1 MINPLNDKEFIKK
14 LDKNHQRELYAKIIS
29 LTTDELPVEE
39 ISGQVSQGTI
49 SIDGTSAVRR
59 TCSLTIVADRVNI
72 NEYYWSFT
80 TKFKLL
86 IGLKVP
92 DDLKLEEKQRLGYT
106 IDNETGKPV
115 LNGAVEYKYQEYP
128 DIVWFPQGI
137 FVITDFKY
145 INNTNGT
152 DNIYISGKDKMAL
165 LNGDIGGHLPHAT
178 DFGIEEIYTYDEVTG
193 RQIDKTETDLT
204 IKQIIREMI
213 HKYGN
218 EPFHNIV
225 INDLDDNG
233 LQLLDYKGKEDIYLF
248 KNVNSGLYEQI
259 SFDGDI
265 TRYDYK
271 NQPVILSE
279 MDETVD
285 LDTLSSTFI
294 KKSAKKVKATDSL
307 ADKVFYTI
315 VKCGYGSVLGYRTTD
330 FTYPGDFIMKP
341 GDTITQALDKIVKT
355 FGDEYEYF
363 YNLDGQF
370 VFQKKMTYVNTS
382 WNSLTDT
389 WESNENNELIKSV
402 YAESAK
408 LVSQVEYSFIGGE
421 MTTTF
426 NNTPNI
432 SNIRND
438 YAIWGKKKSN
448 SEGKDNAIHM
458 RVAIDEKPENY
469 KAFDGTMYTSDKW
482 DWRELIYQMA
492 KDFYKHNHD
501 DDFDVV
507 LHQNNPGY
515 KFGKTGYEQY
525 YTDLLG
531 FWRLLYNPQ
540 PPDENTYDTDLYSS
554 YEEAMKVYQD
564 TYIVTKDKSQT
575 DAEFNQMK
583 YWNRLVFSDPAS
595 LLFWFDF
602 LDANVGNLNKYSVKA
617 IGDRTKVIN
626 DDDIKAIYYGEVP
639 NLIYITT
646 EKYEELKSVNMLND
660 GYTYILLPE
669 VMEEYFDVSFKNKSC
684 QDELDNLIYQYAYCN
699 ESIQINSIPVFHL
712 EPNMKISV
720 FDEKTKINGE
730 YIVNKIVIPLGHNG
744 QMQIMATRAP
754 IRLF

>member
-14 LDKNHQRELYAKIIS
+14 LDQNHQREIYARIVS
-29 LTTDELPVEE
+29 LTMDELPVEE
-39 ISGQVSQGTI
+39 ISGKVSQGTI

-59 TCSLTIVADRVNI
+59 TCSLTLIADRLNI

-80 TKFKLL
+80 TKFKLY

-92 DDLKLEEKQRLGYT
+92 QDLKREYENHQTYT
-106 IDNETGKPV
+106 LDAMSGRPI
-115 LNGAVEYKYQEYP
+115 LNGEVTLKYEEYP
-128 DIVWFPQGI
+128 DIVWFPQGLYL
-137 FVITDFKY
+137 ITDFKY

-178 DFGIEEIYTYDEVTG
+178 DFGIEEIYTYDQATG
-193 RQIDKTETDLT
+193 KQIDKQEVELT
-204 IKQIIREMI
+204 IKQIVREMI

-225 INDLDDNG
+225 VNDLDDNG

-248 KNVNSGLYEQI
+248 KNVNSGLYEQVV
-259 SFDGDI
+259 FDGDVI
-265 TRYDYK
+265 RYD
-271 NQPVILSE
+271 NRNTPITLSE
-279 MDETVD
+279 MSSDE
-285 LDTLSSTFI
+285 LDSLSSSFV
-294 KKSAKKVKATDSL
+294 KKIAKKVKATDSL
-307 ADKVFYTI
+307 ADRVFYTV
-315 VKCGYGSVLGYRTTD
+315 VKCGYGAVLGYRTTD
-330 FTYPGDFIMKP
+330 YTYPGDFIMNP
-341 GDTITQALDKIVKT
+341 GDTITAALDKIVKT

-370 VFQKKMTYVNTS
+370 VFQKKLTYVNTS

-389 WESNENNELIKSV
+389 WESNEKDELIKSV

-408 LVSQVEYSFIGGE
+408 LVSQVQYSFIGGE

-438 YAIWGKKKSN
+438 YAIWGKKKKN
-448 SEGKDNAIHM
+448 SDGKDNAIHM
-458 RVAIDEKPENY
+458 RVAIDTKPTEY
-469 KAFDGTMYTSDKW
+469 KAFDGTVYSIEQW

-492 KDFYKHNHD
+492 LDFYNHNHD

-507 LHQNNPGY
+507 LHNNNPSY

-525 YTDLLG
+525 YTDMIG
-531 FWRLLYNPQ
+531 FWRLLYNPSEDADKEIYWTEKTENQ
-540 PPDENTYDTDLYSS
+540 SDE
-554 YEEAMKVYQD
+554 
-564 TYIVTKDKSQT
+564 
-575 DAEFNQMK
+575 EFKEVQ
-583 YWNRLVFSDPAS
+583 YWNKLVFSDPSS

-602 LDANVGNLNKYSVKA
+602 LNAETGDLNKYSVQA
-617 IGDRTKVIN
+617 IGDRTKVVN
-626 DDDIKAIYYGEVP
+626 DDDIKAIYYGEIP

-646 EKYEELKSVNMLND
+646 DKYQELKSVNMLND
-660 GYTYILLPE
+660 GYTYILLPDE
-669 VMEEYFDVSFKNKSC
+669 MEEYFDVSFKNKSC

-699 ESIQINSIPVFHL
+699 ESIQINSIPIFHL
-712 EPNMKISV
+712 EPNMRISV
-720 FDEKTKINGE
+720 FDNKTKINGE
-730 YIVNKIVIPLGHNG
+730 YIVNKITIPLGYNG
-744 QMQIMATRAP
+744 QMQIMATKAP

>member
-14 LDKNHQRELYAKIIS
+14 LDQNHQREIYARIVS
-29 LTTDELPVEE
+29 LTMDELPVEE
-39 ISGQVSQGTI
+39 ISGKVSQGTI

-59 TCSLTIVADRVNI
+59 TCSLTLIADRLNI

-80 TKFKLL
+80 TKFKLY

-92 DDLKLEEKQRLGYT
+92 QDLKREYENHQTYT
-106 IDNETGKPV
+106 LDAMSGRPI
-115 LNGAVEYKYQEYP
+115 LNGEVTLKYEEYP
-128 DIVWFPQGI
+128 DIVWFPQGLYL
-137 FVITDFKY
+137 ITDFKY

-178 DFGIEEIYTYDEVTG
+178 DFGIEEIYTYDQATGKQVDKQEV
-193 RQIDKTETDLT
+193 ELT
-204 IKQIIREMI
+204 IKQIVREMI

-225 INDLDDNG
+225 VNDLDDNG

-248 KNVNSGLYEQI
+248 KNVNSGLYEQVV
-259 SFDGDI
+259 FDGDVI
-265 TRYDYK
+265 RYD
-271 NQPVILSE
+271 NRNTPITLSE
-279 MDETVD
+279 MSSDE
-285 LDTLSSTFI
+285 LDSLSSSFV
-294 KKSAKKVKATDSL
+294 KKIAKKVKATDSL
-307 ADKVFYTI
+307 ADRVFYTV
-315 VKCGYGSVLGYRTTD
+315 VKCGYGAVLGYRTTD
-330 FTYPGDFIMKP
+330 YTYPGDFIMNP
-341 GDTITQALDKIVKT
+341 GDTITAALDKIVKT

-370 VFQKKMTYVNTS
+370 VFQKKLTYVNTS
-382 WNSLTDT
+382 WNSLTNT
-389 WESNENNELIKSV
+389 WESNEKDELIKSV

-408 LVSQVEYSFIGGE
+408 LVSQVQYSFIGGE

-438 YAIWGKKKSN
+438 YAIWGKKKKN
-448 SEGKDNAIHM
+448 SDGKDNAIHM
-458 RVAIDEKPENY
+458 RVAIDTKPTEY
-469 KAFDGTMYTSDKW
+469 KAFDGTVYSIEQW

-492 KDFYKHNHD
+492 LDFYNHNHD
-501 DDFDVV
+501 DDFDVI
-507 LHQNNPGY
+507 LHNNNPSY

-525 YTDLLG
+525 YTDMIG
-531 FWRLLYNPQ
+531 FWRLLYNPSKDADKEIYWIEKTENQ
-540 PPDENTYDTDLYSS
+540 SDE
-554 YEEAMKVYQD
+554 
-564 TYIVTKDKSQT
+564 
-575 DAEFNQMK
+575 EFKEVQ
-583 YWNRLVFSDPAS
+583 YWNKLVFSDPSS

-602 LDANVGNLNKYSVKA
+602 LNAETGDLNKYSVQA
-617 IGDRTKVIN
+617 IGDRTKVVN
-626 DDDIKAIYYGEVP
+626 DDDIKAIYYGEIP

-646 EKYEELKSVNMLND
+646 DKYQELKSVNMLND
-660 GYTYILLPE
+660 GYTYILLPDE
-669 VMEEYFDVSFKNKSC
+669 MEEYFDVSFKNKSC

-699 ESIQINSIPVFHL
+699 ESIQINSIPIFHL

-720 FDEKTKINGE
+720 FDSKTKINGE
-730 YIVNKIVIPLGHNG
+730 YIVNKIVIPLGYNG
-744 QMQIMATRAP
+744 QMQIMATKAP

>member
-14 LDKNHQRELYAKIIS
+14 LDQNHQREIYARIVS
-29 LTTDELPVEE
+29 LTMDELPVEE
-39 ISGQVSQGTI
+39 ISGKVSQGTI

-59 TCSLTIVADRVNI
+59 TCSLTLIADRLNI

-80 TKFKLL
+80 TKFKLY

-92 DDLKLEEKQRLGYT
+92 QDLKREYENHQTYT
-106 IDNETGKPV
+106 LDAMSGRPI
-115 LNGAVEYKYQEYP
+115 LNGEVTLKYEEYP
-128 DIVWFPQGI
+128 DIIWFPQGLYL
-137 FVITDFKY
+137 ITDFKY

-178 DFGIEEIYTYDEVTG
+178 DFGIEKIYTYDEATG
-193 RQIDKTETDLT
+193 KQIDEQKIELT

-213 HKYGN
+213 HKFGN
-218 EPFHNIV
+218 EPFHNII
-225 INDLDDNG
+225 INDLDDNR
-233 LQLLDYKGKEDIYLF
+233 LQVLDYKGKEDIYLF
-248 KNVNSGLYEQI
+248 KNVNSGLYEQVV
-259 SFDGDI
+259 FDGDVI
-265 TRYDYK
+265 RYD
-271 NQPVILSE
+271 NRNTPITLSE
-279 MDETVD
+279 MSSDE
-285 LDTLSSTFI
+285 LDSLSSSFI
-294 KKSAKKVKATDSL
+294 KKIAKKVKATDSL
-307 ADKVFYTI
+307 TDRVFYTV
-315 VKCGYGSVLGYRTTD
+315 VKCGYGAVLGYRTTD
-330 FTYPGDFIMKP
+330 YTYPGDFIMNP
-341 GDTITQALDKIVKT
+341 GDTITAALDKIVKI

-370 VFQKKMTYVNTS
+370 VFQKKLTYVNTS

-389 WESNENNELIKSV
+389 WESNEKDELIKSV

-408 LVSQVEYSFIGGE
+408 LVSQVQYSFIGGE

-438 YAIWGKKKSN
+438 YAIWGKKKKN
-448 SEGKDNAIHM
+448 SDGKDNEIHM
-458 RVAIDEKPENY
+458 RVAIDTKPTEY
-469 KAFDGTMYTSDKW
+469 KAFDGTIYNAEQW

-492 KDFYKHNHD
+492 LDFYNHNHD

-507 LHQNNPGY
+507 LHNNNPSY

-525 YTDLLG
+525 YTDMIE
-531 FWRLLYNPQ
+531 FWRLLYNPSENADKEIYWTEKTENQ
-540 PPDENTYDTDLYSS
+540 SDE
-554 YEEAMKVYQD
+554 
-564 TYIVTKDKSQT
+564 
-575 DAEFNQMK
+575 EFKNVQ
-583 YWNRLVFSDPAS
+583 YWNKLVFSDPSS

-602 LDANVGNLNKYSVKA
+602 LNAETGDLNKYSVQA
-617 IGDRTKVIN
+617 IGDRTKVVN
-626 DDDIKAIYYGEVP
+626 DDDIKAIYYGEIP
-639 NLIYITT
+639 NLIYITSN
-646 EKYEELKSVNMLND
+646 KYQELKSVNMLDD

-669 VMEEYFDVSFKNKSC
+669 EMEEYFNVTFKNKSC

-699 ESIQINSIPVFHL
+699 ESIQINSIPIFHL

-720 FDEKTKINGE
+720 FDNKTKINGE
-730 YIVNKIVIPLGHNG
+730 YIVNKIVIPLGYNG
-744 QMQIMATRAP
+744 QMQIMATKAP

>member
-14 LDKNHQRELYAKIIS
+14 LDQNHQREIYARIVS
-29 LTTDELPVEE
+29 LTMDELPVEE
-39 ISGQVSQGTI
+39 ISGKVSQGTI

-59 TCSLTIVADRVNI
+59 TCSLTLIADRLNI

-80 TKFKLL
+80 TKFKLY

-92 DDLKLEEKQRLGYT
+92 QDLKREYENHQTYT
-106 IDNETGKPV
+106 LDAMSGRPI
-115 LNGAVEYKYQEYP
+115 LNGEVTLKYEEYP
-128 DIVWFPQGI
+128 DIIWFPQGLYL
-137 FVITDFKY
+137 ITDFKY

-178 DFGIEEIYTYDEVTG
+178 DFGIEEIYTYDEATG
-193 RQIDKTETDLT
+193 KQIDKQEIELT

-248 KNVNSGLYEQI
+248 KNVNSGLYEQVV
-259 SFDGDI
+259 FDGDVI
-265 TRYDYK
+265 RYD
-271 NQPVILSE
+271 NRNTPITLSE
-279 MDETVD
+279 MSSDE
-285 LDTLSSTFI
+285 LDSLSSSFV
-294 KKSAKKVKATDSL
+294 KKIAKKVKATDSL
-307 ADKVFYTI
+307 ADRVFYTV
-315 VKCGYGSVLGYRTTD
+315 VKCGYGAVLGYRTTD
-330 FTYPGDFIMKP
+330 YTYPGDFIMNP
-341 GDTITQALDKIVKT
+341 GDTVIAALDKIVKT

-370 VFQKKMTYVNTS
+370 VFQKKLTYVNTS

-389 WESNENNELIKSV
+389 WESNEKDELIKSV

-408 LVSQVEYSFIGGE
+408 LVSQVQYSFIGGE

-432 SNIRND
+432 SNIKND
-438 YAIWGKKKSN
+438 YAIWGKKKKN
-448 SEGKDNAIHM
+448 SDGKDNAIHM
-458 RVAIDEKPENY
+458 RVAIDTKPTEY
-469 KAFDGTMYTSDKW
+469 KAFDGTIYNIEQW

-492 KDFYKHNHD
+492 LDFYNHNHD

-507 LHQNNPGY
+507 LHNNNPSY

-525 YTDLLG
+525 YTDMIG
-531 FWRLLYNPQ
+531 FWRLLYNPSEDADKEIYWIEKTENQ
-540 PPDENTYDTDLYSS
+540 SDE
-554 YEEAMKVYQD
+554 
-564 TYIVTKDKSQT
+564 
-575 DAEFNQMK
+575 EFKEVQ
-583 YWNRLVFSDPAS
+583 YWNKLVFSDPSS

-602 LDANVGNLNKYSVKA
+602 LNAETGDLNKYSVQA
-617 IGDRTKVIN
+617 IGDRTKVVN
-626 DDDIKAIYYGEVP
+626 DDDIKAIYYGEIP
-639 NLIYITT
+639 NLIYITSN
-646 EKYEELKSVNMLND
+646 KYQELKSVNMLND

-669 VMEEYFDVSFKNKSC
+669 EMEEYFDVSFKNKSC

-720 FDEKTKINGE
+720 FDSKTKINGE
-730 YIVNKIVIPLGHNG
+730 YIVNKIVIPLGYNG
-744 QMQIMATRAP
+744 QMQIMATKAP

>member
-14 LDKNHQRELYAKIIS
+14 LDQNHQREIYARIVS
-29 LTTDELPVEE
+29 LTMDELPVEE
-39 ISGQVSQGTI
+39 ISGKVSQGTI

-59 TCSLTIVADRVNI
+59 TCSLTLIADRLNI

-80 TKFKLL
+80 TKFKLY

-92 DDLKLEEKQRLGYT
+92 QDLKREYENHQTYT
-106 IDNETGKPV
+106 LDAMSGRPI
-115 LNGAVEYKYQEYP
+115 LNGEVTLKYEEYP
-128 DIVWFPQGI
+128 DIVWFPQGLYL
-137 FVITDFKY
+137 ITDFKY

-178 DFGIEEIYTYDEVTG
+178 DFGIEEIYTYDEATG
-193 RQIDKTETDLT
+193 KQVDKQEVELT
-204 IKQIIREMI
+204 IKQIVREMI

-225 INDLDDNG
+225 VNDLDDNG

-248 KNVNSGLYEQI
+248 KNVNSGLYEQVV
-259 SFDGDI
+259 FDGDVI
-265 TRYDYK
+265 RYD
-271 NQPVILSE
+271 NRNNPITLSE
-279 MDETVD
+279 MSSDE
-285 LDTLSSTFI
+285 LDSLSSSFV
-294 KKSAKKVKATDSL
+294 KKIAKKVKATDSL
-307 ADKVFYTI
+307 ADRVFYTV
-315 VKCGYGSVLGYRTTD
+315 VKCGYGAVLGYRTTD
-330 FTYPGDFIMKP
+330 YTYPGDFIMNP
-341 GDTITQALDKIVKT
+341 GDTITAALDKIVKT

-370 VFQKKMTYVNTS
+370 VFQKKLTYVNTS

-389 WESNENNELIKSV
+389 WESNEKDELIKSV

-408 LVSQVEYSFIGGE
+408 LVSQVQYSFIGGE

-438 YAIWGKKKSN
+438 YAIWGKKKKN
-448 SEGKDNAIHM
+448 SDGKDNAIHM
-458 RVAIDEKPENY
+458 RVAIDTKPTEY
-469 KAFDGTMYTSDKW
+469 KAFDGTVYSIEQW

-492 KDFYKHNHD
+492 LDFYNHNHD

-507 LHQNNPGY
+507 LHNNNPSY

-525 YTDLLG
+525 YTDMIG
-531 FWRLLYNPQ
+531 FWRLLYNPSKDADKEIYWIEKTENQ
-540 PPDENTYDTDLYSS
+540 SDE
-554 YEEAMKVYQD
+554 
-564 TYIVTKDKSQT
+564 
-575 DAEFNQMK
+575 EFKEVQ
-583 YWNRLVFSDPAS
+583 YWNKLVFSDPSS

-602 LDANVGNLNKYSVKA
+602 LNAETGDLNKYSVQA
-617 IGDRTKVIN
+617 IGDRTKVVN
-626 DDDIKAIYYGEVP
+626 DDDIKAIYYGEIP

-646 EKYEELKSVNMLND
+646 DKYQELKSVNMLND
-660 GYTYILLPE
+660 GYTYILLPDE
-669 VMEEYFDVSFKNKSC
+669 MEEYFDVSFKNKSC

-699 ESIQINSIPVFHL
+699 ESIQINSIPIFHL
-712 EPNMKISV
+712 EPNMRISV
-720 FDEKTKINGE
+720 FDNKTKINGE
-730 YIVNKIVIPLGHNG
+730 YIVNKITIPLGYNG
-744 QMQIMATRAP
+744 QMQIMATKAP

>member
-1 MINPLNDKEFIKK
+1 MINPLMDKEFLRK
-14 LDKNHQRELYAKIIS
+14 LDRNNQREVYAKIIS
-29 LTTDELPVEE
+29 LNMDELPIEE
-39 ISGQVSQGTI
+39 ISGKVSQGTI

-59 TCSLTIVADRVNI
+59 TCSLTMVADRVNI

-80 TKFKLL
+80 TKFKLY

-92 DDLKLEEKQRLGYT
+92 KDLRLEYEKTSLMT
-106 IDNETGKPV
+106 VDSLTGTPV
-115 LNGAVEYKYQEYP
+115 LNGEVRYPYGEYP
-128 DIVWFPQGI
+128 EIIWFPQG
-137 FVITDFKY
+137 VYLITDFKY

-178 DFGIEEIYTYDEVTG
+178 DFAIQEDVTYNELGVAV
-193 RQIDKTETDLT
+193 DKTETDLT

-233 LQLLDYKGKEDIYLF
+233 LQMLDYKGKEDIYLF
-248 KNVNSGLYEQI
+248 KNVSSGLYEQI
-259 SFDGDI
+259 AFDGDI
-265 TRYDYK
+265 IRYDNRNRPLIVK
-271 NQPVILSE
+271 DMNV
-279 MDETVD
+279 DE
-285 LDTLSSTFI
+285 LDTLSTAFT
-294 KKSAKKVKATDSL
+294 KKSAKQVKATDSL
-307 ADKVFYTI
+307 IDRTFYTVI
-315 VKCGYGSVLGYRTTD
+315 KCAYGSILGYRTTD
-330 FTYPGDFIMKP
+330 FTYPGEFVMNV
-341 GDTITQALDKIVKT
+341 GDTITAALDKLTKT

-389 WESNENNELIKSV
+389 WEENEEGELRRQK

-408 LVSQVEYSFIGGE
+408 LVSQVEYSFIGGQ

-432 SNIRND
+432 ANVRND
-438 YAIWGKKKSN
+438 YSIWGKKKAN

-458 RVAIDEKPENY
+458 RVAIDEKPTEY
-469 KAFDGTMYTSDKW
+469 TAFDGTVYRSSEW

-492 KDFYKHNHD
+492 QDFYNHNHD

-507 LHQNNPGY
+507 LHNNNPTY

-525 YTDLLG
+525 YTDMIG
-531 FWRLLYNPQ
+531 FWRLLYNPY
-540 PPDENTYDTDLYSS
+540 PPTESNYDRETYNSFS
-554 YEEAMKVYQD
+554 EALSAYQE
-564 TYIVTKDKSQT
+564 TYFAVQSKNQSN
-575 DAEFNQMK
+575 AEFREVQ
-583 YWNRLVFSDPAS
+583 YWNKLVYSDPAS

-602 LDANVGNLNKYSVKA
+602 IDANVGDLNKYSVQA

-626 DDDIKAIYYGEVP
+626 DNDIKAIYYGEVP
-639 NLIYITT
+639 NLIYITP
-646 EKYEELKSVNMLND
+646 EKYEELKSINMLND

-669 VMEEYFDVSFKNKSC
+669 TMEEYFDVTTKNKSC
-684 QDELDNLIYQYAYCN
+684 QNELDNLIYNYAYCN
-699 ESIQINSIPVFHL
+699 ESIQINSIPIFHL
-712 EPNMKISV
+712 EPNMRISV
-720 FDEKTKINGE
+720 YDEKTKINGE
-730 YIVNKIVIPLGHNG
+730 YIINKIVLPLNYNG
-744 QMQIMATRAP
+744 QMQIMATKAP

>member
-14 LDKNHQRELYAKIIS
+14 LDQNHQREIYARIVS
-29 LTTDELPVEE
+29 LTMDELPVEE
-39 ISGQVSQGTI
+39 ISGKVSQGTI

-59 TCSLTIVADRVNI
+59 SCSLTLIADRLNI

-80 TKFKLL
+80 TKFKLY

-92 DDLKLEEKQRLGYT
+92 QDLKSEYENHQTYT
-106 IDNETGKPV
+106 LDAMSGRPI
-115 LNGAVEYKYQEYP
+115 LNGEVTLKYEEYP
-128 DIVWFPQGI
+128 DIIWFPQGLYL
-137 FVITDFKY
+137 ITDFKY

-178 DFGIEEIYTYDEVTG
+178 DFGIEEIYTYDQATGKQVDKQEV
-193 RQIDKTETDLT
+193 ELT
-204 IKQIIREMI
+204 IKQIVREMI

-225 INDLDDNG
+225 VNDLDDNG

-248 KNVNSGLYEQI
+248 KNVNSGLYEQVI
-259 SFDGDI
+259 FDGDVI
-265 TRYDYK
+265 RYD
-271 NQPVILSE
+271 NRNTPITLSE
-279 MDETVD
+279 MSSDD
-285 LDTLSSTFI
+285 LDTLSS

-307 ADKVFYTI
+307 TDKVFYTI

-408 LVSQVEYSFIGGE
+408 LVSQVQYSFIGGE

-438 YAIWGKKKSN
+438 YAIWGKKKKN
-448 SEGKDNAIHM
+448 SDGKDNAIHM
-458 RVAIDEKPENY
+458 RVAIDTKPTEY
-469 KAFDGTMYTSDKW
+469 KAFDGTVYNVEQW

-492 KDFYKHNHD
+492 LDFYNHNHD

-507 LHQNNPGY
+507 LHNNNPSY

-525 YTDLLG
+525 YTDMIG
-531 FWRLLYNPQ
+531 FWRLLYNPSEDADKEIYWTEKTENQ
-540 PPDENTYDTDLYSS
+540 SDE
-554 YEEAMKVYQD
+554 EFKKVQ
-564 TYIVTKDKSQT
+564 
-575 DAEFNQMK
+575 
-583 YWNRLVFSDPAS
+583 YWNKLVFSDPSS

-602 LDANVGNLNKYSVKA
+602 LNAETGDLNKYSVQA
-617 IGDRTKVIN
+617 IGDRTKVVN
-626 DDDIKAIYYGEVP
+626 DDDIKAIYYGEIP

-646 EKYEELKSVNMLND
+646 DKYQELKSVNMLND
-660 GYTYILLPE
+660 GYTYILLPDE
-669 VMEEYFDVSFKNKSC
+669 MEEYFDVSFKNKSC

-699 ESIQINSIPVFHL
+699 ESIQINSIPIFHL
-712 EPNMKISV
+712 EPNMRISV
-720 FDEKTKINGE
+720 FDNKTKINGE
-730 YIVNKIVIPLGHNG
+730 YIINKIVIPLGYNG
-744 QMQIMATRAP
+744 QMQIMATKAP

>member
-14 LDKNHQRELYAKIIS
+14 LDQNHQREIYARIVS
-29 LTTDELPVEE
+29 LTMDELPVEE
-39 ISGQVSQGTI
+39 ISGKVSQGTI

-59 TCSLTIVADRVNI
+59 TCSLTLIADRLNI

-80 TKFKLL
+80 TKFKLY

-92 DDLKLEEKQRLGYT
+92 QDLKREYENHQTYT
-106 IDNETGKPV
+106 LDAMSGRPI
-115 LNGAVEYKYQEYP
+115 LNGEVTLKYEEYP
-128 DIVWFPQGI
+128 DIVWFPQGLYL
-137 FVITDFKY
+137 ITDFKY

-178 DFGIEEIYTYDEVTG
+178 DFGIEEIYTYDESTG
-193 RQIDKTETDLT
+193 KQIDKQEVELT
-204 IKQIIREMI
+204 IKQIVREMI

-248 KNVNSGLYEQI
+248 KNVNSGLYEQVV
-259 SFDGDI
+259 FDGDVI
-265 TRYDYK
+265 RYD
-271 NQPVILSE
+271 NRNTPITLSE
-279 MDETVD
+279 MSSDE
-285 LDTLSSTFI
+285 LDSLSSSFV
-294 KKSAKKVKATDSL
+294 KKIAKKVKATDSL
-307 ADKVFYTI
+307 ADRVFYTV
-315 VKCGYGSVLGYRTTD
+315 VKCGYGAVLGYRTTD
-330 FTYPGDFIMKP
+330 YTYPGDFIMNP
-341 GDTITQALDKIVKT
+341 GDTVTAALDKIVKT

-370 VFQKKMTYVNTS
+370 VFQKKLTYVNTS

-389 WESNENNELIKSV
+389 WESNEKDELIKSV

-408 LVSQVEYSFIGGE
+408 LVSQVQYSFIGGE

-432 SNIRND
+432 SNIKND
-438 YAIWGKKKSN
+438 YAIWGKKKKN
-448 SEGKDNAIHM
+448 SDGKDNAIHM
-458 RVAIDEKPENY
+458 RVAIDTKPTEY
-469 KAFDGTMYTSDKW
+469 KAFDGTIYNIEQW

-492 KDFYKHNHD
+492 LDFYNHNHD

-507 LHQNNPGY
+507 LHNNNPSY

-525 YTDLLG
+525 YTDMIG
-531 FWRLLYNPQ
+531 FWRLLYNPSEDADKEIYWIEKTENQ
-540 PPDENTYDTDLYSS
+540 SDE
-554 YEEAMKVYQD
+554 
-564 TYIVTKDKSQT
+564 
-575 DAEFNQMK
+575 EFKEVQ
-583 YWNRLVFSDPAS
+583 YWNKLVFSDPSS

-602 LDANVGNLNKYSVKA
+602 LNAETGDLNKYSVQA
-617 IGDRTKVIN
+617 IGDRTKVVN
-626 DDDIKAIYYGEVP
+626 DDDIKAIYYGEIP
-639 NLIYITT
+639 NLIYITSN
-646 EKYEELKSVNMLND
+646 KYQELKSVNMLND

-669 VMEEYFDVSFKNKSC
+669 EMEEYFDVSFKNKSC

-720 FDEKTKINGE
+720 FDSKTKINGE
-730 YIVNKIVIPLGHNG
+730 YIVNKIVIPLGYNG
-744 QMQIMATRAP
+744 QMQIMATKAP

>member
-14 LDKNHQRELYAKIIS
+14 LDQNHQREIYARIIS
-29 LTTDELPVEE
+29 LTMDELPVEE
-39 ISGQVSQGTI
+39 ISGKVSQGTI

-59 TCSLTIVADRVNI
+59 TCSLTLIADRLNI

-80 TKFKLL
+80 TKFKLY

-92 DDLKLEEKQRLGYT
+92 QDLKREYENHQTYT
-106 IDNETGKPV
+106 LDAMSGRPI
-115 LNGAVEYKYQEYP
+115 LNGEVTLKYEEYP
-128 DIVWFPQGI
+128 DIVWFPQGLYL
-137 FVITDFKY
+137 ITDFKY

-178 DFGIEEIYTYDEVTG
+178 DFGIEEIYTYDEATG
-193 RQIDKTETDLT
+193 KQIDKQEIELT

-248 KNVNSGLYEQI
+248 KNVNSGLYEQVV
-259 SFDGDI
+259 FDGDVI
-265 TRYDYK
+265 RYD
-271 NQPVILSE
+271 NRNTPVILSE
-279 MDETVD
+279 MSSDE
-285 LDTLSSTFI
+285 LDSLSSSFV
-294 KKSAKKVKATDSL
+294 KKIAKKVKATDSL
-307 ADKVFYTI
+307 ADRVFYTV
-315 VKCGYGSVLGYRTTD
+315 VKCGYGAVLGYRTTD
-330 FTYPGDFIMKP
+330 YTYPGDFIMNP
-341 GDTITQALDKIVKT
+341 GDTITAALDKIVKT

-370 VFQKKMTYVNTS
+370 VFQKKLTYVNTS

-389 WESNENNELIKSV
+389 WESNEKDELIKSV

-408 LVSQVEYSFIGGE
+408 LVSQVQYSFIGGE

-438 YAIWGKKKSN
+438 YAIWGKKKKN
-448 SEGKDNAIHM
+448 SDGKDNAIHM
-458 RVAIDEKPENY
+458 RVAIDTKPTEY
-469 KAFDGTMYTSDKW
+469 KAFDGTVYNVEQW

-492 KDFYKHNHD
+492 LDFYNHNHD

-507 LHQNNPGY
+507 LHNNNPSY

-525 YTDLLG
+525 YTDMIG
-531 FWRLLYNPQ
+531 FWRLLYNPSENADKEIYWIEKTANQ
-540 PPDENTYDTDLYSS
+540 SDE
-554 YEEAMKVYQD
+554 
-564 TYIVTKDKSQT
+564 
-575 DAEFNQMK
+575 EFKEVQ
-583 YWNRLVFSDPAS
+583 YWNKLVFSDPSS

-602 LDANVGNLNKYSVKA
+602 LNAETGDLNKYSVQA
-617 IGDRTKVIN
+617 IGDRTKVVN
-626 DDDIKAIYYGEVP
+626 DDDIKAIYYGEIP
-639 NLIYITT
+639 NLIYITSN
-646 EKYEELKSVNMLND
+646 KYQELKSVNMLND

-669 VMEEYFDVSFKNKSC
+669 EMEEYFNVSFKNKSC

-699 ESIQINSIPVFHL
+699 ESIQINSIPIFHL

-720 FDEKTKINGE
+720 FDSKTKINGE
-730 YIVNKIVIPLGHNG
+730 YIVNKIVIPLGYNG
-744 QMQIMATRAP
+744 QMQIMATKAP

>member
-14 LDKNHQRELYAKIIS
+14 LDQNHQREIYARIVS
-29 LTTDELPVEE
+29 LTMDELPVEE
-39 ISGQVSQGTI
+39 ISGKVSQGTI

-59 TCSLTIVADRVNI
+59 TCSLTLIADRLNI

-80 TKFKLL
+80 TKFKLY

-92 DDLKLEEKQRLGYT
+92 QDLKREYENHQTYT
-106 IDNETGKPV
+106 LDAMSGRPI
-115 LNGAVEYKYQEYP
+115 LNGEVTLKYEEYP
-128 DIVWFPQGI
+128 DIIWFPQGLYL
-137 FVITDFKY
+137 ITDFKY

-178 DFGIEEIYTYDEVTG
+178 DFGIEEIYTYDEATG
-193 RQIDKTETDLT
+193 KQIDKQEIELT

-248 KNVNSGLYEQI
+248 KNVNSGLYEQVV
-259 SFDGDI
+259 FDGDVI
-265 TRYDYK
+265 RYD
-271 NQPVILSE
+271 NRNTPITLSE
-279 MDETVD
+279 MSSDE
-285 LDTLSSTFI
+285 LDSLSSSFV
-294 KKSAKKVKATDSL
+294 KKIAKKVKATDSL
-307 ADKVFYTI
+307 ADRVFYTV
-315 VKCGYGSVLGYRTTD
+315 VKCGYGAVLGYRTTD
-330 FTYPGDFIMKP
+330 YTYPGDFIMNP
-341 GDTITQALDKIVKT
+341 GDTVTAALDKIVKT

-370 VFQKKMTYVNTS
+370 VFQKKLTYVNTS

-389 WESNENNELIKSV
+389 WESNEKDELIKSV

-408 LVSQVEYSFIGGE
+408 LVSQVQYSFIGGE

-432 SNIRND
+432 SNIKND
-438 YAIWGKKKSN
+438 YAIWGKKKKN
-448 SEGKDNAIHM
+448 SDGKDNAIHM
-458 RVAIDEKPENY
+458 RVAIDTKPTEY
-469 KAFDGTMYTSDKW
+469 KAFDGTIYNIEQW

-492 KDFYKHNHD
+492 LDFYNHNHD

-507 LHQNNPGY
+507 LHNNNPSY

-525 YTDLLG
+525 YTDMIG
-531 FWRLLYNPQ
+531 FWRLLYNPSEDADKEIYWIEKTENQ
-540 PPDENTYDTDLYSS
+540 SDE
-554 YEEAMKVYQD
+554 
-564 TYIVTKDKSQT
+564 
-575 DAEFNQMK
+575 EFKEVQ
-583 YWNRLVFSDPAS
+583 YWNKLVFSDPSS

-602 LDANVGNLNKYSVKA
+602 LNAETGDLNKYSVQA
-617 IGDRTKVIN
+617 IGDRTKVVN
-626 DDDIKAIYYGEVP
+626 DDDIKAIYYGEIP
-639 NLIYITT
+639 NLIYITSN
-646 EKYEELKSVNMLND
+646 KYQELKSVNMLND

-669 VMEEYFDVSFKNKSC
+669 EMEEYFDVSFKNKSC

-720 FDEKTKINGE
+720 FDSKTKINGE
-730 YIVNKIVIPLGHNG
+730 YIVNKIVIPLGYNG
-744 QMQIMATRAP
+744 QMQIMATKAP

>member
-14 LDKNHQRELYAKIIS
+14 LDQNHQREIYARIVS
-29 LTTDELPVEE
+29 LTMDELPVEE
-39 ISGQVSQGTI
+39 ISGKVSQGTI

-59 TCSLTIVADRVNI
+59 TCSLTLIADRLNI

-80 TKFKLL
+80 TKFKLY

-92 DDLKLEEKQRLGYT
+92 QDLKKEYENHQTYT
-106 IDNETGKPV
+106 LDAMSGRPI
-115 LNGAVEYKYQEYP
+115 LNGEVTLKYEEYP
-128 DIVWFPQGI
+128 DIIWFPQGLYL
-137 FVITDFKY
+137 ITDFKY

-178 DFGIEEIYTYDEVTG
+178 DFGIEEIYTYDEATG
-193 RQIDKTETDLT
+193 KQIDKQEIELT

-248 KNVNSGLYEQI
+248 KNVNSGLYEQVV
-259 SFDGDI
+259 FDGDVI
-265 TRYDYK
+265 RYD
-271 NQPVILSE
+271 NRNTPITLSE
-279 MDETVD
+279 MSSDE
-285 LDTLSSTFI
+285 LDSLSSSFV
-294 KKSAKKVKATDSL
+294 KKIAKKVKATDSL
-307 ADKVFYTI
+307 ADRVFYTV
-315 VKCGYGSVLGYRTTD
+315 VKCGYGAVLGYRTTD
-330 FTYPGDFIMKP
+330 YTYPGDFIMNP
-341 GDTITQALDKIVKT
+341 GDTVTAALDKIVKT

-370 VFQKKMTYVNTS
+370 VFQKKLTYVNTS

-389 WESNENNELIKSV
+389 WESNEKDELIKSV

-408 LVSQVEYSFIGGE
+408 LVSQVQYSFIGGE

-432 SNIRND
+432 SNIKND
-438 YAIWGKKKSN
+438 YAIWGKKKKN
-448 SEGKDNAIHM
+448 SDGKDNAIHM
-458 RVAIDEKPENY
+458 RVAIDTKPTEY
-469 KAFDGTMYTSDKW
+469 KAFDGTIYNIEQW

-492 KDFYKHNHD
+492 LDFYNHNHD

-507 LHQNNPGY
+507 LHNNNPSY

-525 YTDLLG
+525 YTDMFG
-531 FWRLLYNPQ
+531 FWRLLYNPSEDADKEIYWIEKTENQ
-540 PPDENTYDTDLYSS
+540 SDE
-554 YEEAMKVYQD
+554 
-564 TYIVTKDKSQT
+564 
-575 DAEFNQMK
+575 EFKEVQ
-583 YWNRLVFSDPAS
+583 YWNKLVFSDPSS

-602 LDANVGNLNKYSVKA
+602 LNAETGDLNKYSVQA
-617 IGDRTKVIN
+617 IGDRTKVVN
-626 DDDIKAIYYGEVP
+626 DDDIKAIYYGEIP
-639 NLIYITT
+639 NLIYITSN
-646 EKYEELKSVNMLND
+646 KYQELKSVNMLND

-669 VMEEYFDVSFKNKSC
+669 EMEEYFDVSFKNKSC

-720 FDEKTKINGE
+720 FDSKTKINGE
-730 YIVNKIVIPLGHNG
+730 YIVNKIVIPLGYNG
-744 QMQIMATRAP
+744 QMQIMATKAP

>member
-14 LDKNHQRELYAKIIS
+14 LDQNHQREIYARIVS
-29 LTTDELPVEE
+29 LTMDELPVEE
-39 ISGQVSQGTI
+39 ISGKVSQGTI

-59 TCSLTIVADRVNI
+59 TCSLTLIADRLNI

-80 TKFKLL
+80 TKFKLY

-92 DDLKLEEKQRLGYT
+92 QDLKREYENHQTYT
-106 IDNETGKPV
+106 LDAMSGRPI
-115 LNGAVEYKYQEYP
+115 LNGEVTLKYEEYP
-128 DIVWFPQGI
+128 DIVWFPQGLYL
-137 FVITDFKY
+137 ITDFKY

-178 DFGIEEIYTYDEVTG
+178 DFGNEKIYTYDEATG
-193 RQIDKTETDLT
+193 KQIDEQKIELT

-213 HKYGN
+213 HKFGN

-225 INDLDDNG
+225 INDVDDNR
-233 LQLLDYKGKEDIYLF
+233 LQFLDYKGKEDIYLF
-248 KNVNSGLYEQI
+248 KNVNSGLYEQVV
-259 SFDGDI
+259 FDGDVI
-265 TRYDYK
+265 RYD
-271 NQPVILSE
+271 NRNTPITLSE
-279 MDETVD
+279 MSSDE
-285 LDTLSSTFI
+285 LDSLSSSFI
-294 KKSAKKVKATDSL
+294 KKIAKKVKATDSL
-307 ADKVFYTI
+307 TDRIFYTI
-315 VKCGYGSVLGYRTTD
+315 VKCGYGTVLGYRTTD
-330 FTYPGDFIMKP
+330 YTYPGDFVMNP
-341 GDTITQALDKIVKT
+341 GDTITAALDKIVKT

-370 VFQKKMTYVNTS
+370 VFQKKLTYVNTS

-389 WESNENNELIKSV
+389 WESNEKDELIKSV

-408 LVSQVEYSFIGGE
+408 LVSQVQYSFIGGE

-438 YAIWGKKKSN
+438 YAIWGKKKKN
-448 SEGKDNAIHM
+448 SDGKDNAIHM
-458 RVAIDEKPENY
+458 RVAIDTKPTEY
-469 KAFDGTMYTSDKW
+469 KAFDGTVYNVEQW

-492 KDFYKHNHD
+492 LDFYNHNHD

-507 LHQNNPGY
+507 LHNNNPSY

-525 YTDLLG
+525 YTDMIG
-531 FWRLLYNPQ
+531 FWRLLYNPSENADKEIYWIEKTANQ
-540 PPDENTYDTDLYSS
+540 SDE
-554 YEEAMKVYQD
+554 
-564 TYIVTKDKSQT
+564 
-575 DAEFNQMK
+575 EFKEVQ
-583 YWNRLVFSDPAS
+583 YWNKLVFSDPSS

-602 LDANVGNLNKYSVKA
+602 LNAETGDLNKYSVQA
-617 IGDRTKVIN
+617 IGDRTKVVN
-626 DDDIKAIYYGEVP
+626 DDDIKAIYYGEIP
-639 NLIYITT
+639 NLIYITSN
-646 EKYEELKSVNMLND
+646 KYQELKSVNMLND

-669 VMEEYFDVSFKNKSC
+669 EMEEYFDVSFKNKSC

-699 ESIQINSIPVFHL
+699 ESIQINSIPIFHL

-720 FDEKTKINGE
+720 FDNKTKINGE
-730 YIVNKIVIPLGHNG
+730 YIINKIVIPLGYNG
-744 QMQIMATRAP
+744 QMQIMATKAP

>member
-14 LDKNHQRELYAKIIS
+14 LDIHHQRELYAKIIS
-29 LTTDELPVEE
+29 LTMDELPVEE

-59 TCSLTIVADRVNI
+59 TCSLTMVADRVNI

-80 TKFKLL
+80 TKFKLF
-86 IGLKVP
+86 IGLKIP
-92 DDLKLEEKQRLGYT
+92 QDLKQEYENHETYT
-106 IDNETGKPV
+106 IDERSGRPV
-115 LNGAVEYKYQEYP
+115 LNGEVTLKYEEYP
-128 DIVWFPQGI
+128 DIVWFPQGTYL
-137 FVITDFKY
+137 ITDFKY

-178 DFGIEEIYTYDEVTG
+178 DFGIEEIYTYDEATG
-193 RQIDKTETDLT
+193 KQIDKTETELT
-204 IKQIIREMI
+204 IKQIVREMI

-248 KNVNSGLYEQI
+248 KNTNSGLYEQVV
-259 SFDGDI
+259 FDGDVI
-265 TRYDYK
+265 RYD
-271 NQPVILSE
+271 NRNAPIILSE
-279 MDETVD
+279 MTPDQ
-285 LDTLSSTFI
+285 LDSLSSNFV
-294 KKSAKKVKATDSL
+294 KKIAKKVKATDSL
-307 ADKVFYTI
+307 ADRIFYTV

-330 FTYPGDFIMKP
+330 YTYPGDFIMNP
-341 GDTITQALDKIVKT
+341 GDTITAALDKIVKT

-370 VFQKKMTYVNTS
+370 VFQKKLTYVNTS

-389 WESNENNELIKSV
+389 WESNEKDELTKSV

-408 LVSQVEYSFIGGE
+408 LVSQVEYNFIGGE
-421 MTTTF
+421 TLTTF

-438 YAIWGKKKSN
+438 YAIWGKKKKS

-458 RVAIDEKPENY
+458 RVAIDTKPTVY
-469 KAFDGTMYTSDKW
+469 KAFDGTVYTSEEW

-492 KDFYKHNHD
+492 LDFYNHNHD

-507 LHQNNPGY
+507 LHNNNPSY

-525 YTDLLG
+525 YTDMIG
-531 FWRLLYNPQ
+531 FWRLLYNP
-540 PPDENTYDTDLYSS
+540 S
-554 YEEAMKVYQD
+554 EEADNEIYWKEKA
-564 TYIVTKDKSQT
+564 KDQK
-575 DAEFNQMK
+575 DDEFKTVQ
-583 YWNRLVFSDPAS
+583 YWNRLVFSDPSS

-602 LDANVGNLNKYSVKA
+602 LNAETGDLNKYSVQA

-626 DDDIKAIYYGEVP
+626 DDDIKAIYYGEIP
-639 NLIYITT
+639 NLIYITAD
-646 EKYEELKSVNMLND
+646 KYEELKSVNMLND

-669 VMEEYFDVSFKNKSC
+669 EMEEYFDISFKNKSC

-699 ESIQINSIPVFHL
+699 ESIQINSIPIFHL
-712 EPNMKISV
+712 EPNMRINV
-720 FDEKTKINGE
+720 FDAKTKINGD
-730 YIVNKIVIPLGHNG
+730 YIINKIVIPLGYNS
-744 QMQIMATRAP
+744 QMQIMATKAP

>member
-14 LDKNHQRELYAKIIS
+14 LDQNHQREIYARIVS
-29 LTTDELPVEE
+29 LTMDELPVEE
-39 ISGQVSQGTI
+39 ISGKVSQGTI

-59 TCSLTIVADRVNI
+59 TCSLTLIADRLNI

-80 TKFKLL
+80 TKFKLY

-92 DDLKLEEKQRLGYT
+92 QDLKREYENHQTYT
-106 IDNETGKPV
+106 LDAMSGRPI
-115 LNGAVEYKYQEYP
+115 LNGEVTLKYEEYP
-128 DIVWFPQGI
+128 DIVWFPQGLYL
-137 FVITDFKY
+137 ITDFKY

-178 DFGIEEIYTYDEVTG
+178 DFGIEEIYTYDEATG
-193 RQIDKTETDLT
+193 KQIDKQEIELT

-248 KNVNSGLYEQI
+248 KNVNSGLYEQVV
-259 SFDGDI
+259 FDGDVI
-265 TRYDYK
+265 RYD
-271 NQPVILSE
+271 NRNTPITLSE
-279 MDETVD
+279 MSSDE
-285 LDTLSSTFI
+285 LDSLSSSFV
-294 KKSAKKVKATDSL
+294 KKIAKKVKATDSL
-307 ADKVFYTI
+307 ADRVFYTV
-315 VKCGYGSVLGYRTTD
+315 VKCGYGAVLGYRTTD
-330 FTYPGDFIMKP
+330 YTYPGDFIMNP
-341 GDTITQALDKIVKT
+341 GDTITAALDKIVKT

-370 VFQKKMTYVNTS
+370 VFQKKLTYVNTS

-389 WESNENNELIKSV
+389 WESNEKDELIKSV

-408 LVSQVEYSFIGGE
+408 LVSQVQYSFIGGE

-432 SNIRND
+432 SNIKND
-438 YAIWGKKKSN
+438 YAIWGKKKKN
-448 SEGKDNAIHM
+448 SDGKDNAIHM
-458 RVAIDEKPENY
+458 RIAIDTKPTEY
-469 KAFDGTMYTSDKW
+469 KAFDGTIYNIEQW

-492 KDFYKHNHD
+492 LDFYNHNHD

-507 LHQNNPGY
+507 LHNNNPSY

-525 YTDLLG
+525 YTDMIG
-531 FWRLLYNPQ
+531 FWRLLYNPSEDADKEIYWIEKTENQ
-540 PPDENTYDTDLYSS
+540 SDE
-554 YEEAMKVYQD
+554 
-564 TYIVTKDKSQT
+564 
-575 DAEFNQMK
+575 EFKEVQ
-583 YWNRLVFSDPAS
+583 YWNKLVFSDPSS

-602 LDANVGNLNKYSVKA
+602 LNAETGDLNKYSVQA
-617 IGDRTKVIN
+617 IGDRTKVVN
-626 DDDIKAIYYGEVP
+626 DDDIKAIYYGEIP
-639 NLIYITT
+639 NLIYITSN
-646 EKYEELKSVNMLND
+646 KYQELKSVNMLND

-669 VMEEYFDVSFKNKSC
+669 EMEEYFDVSFKNKSC

-699 ESIQINSIPVFHL
+699 ESIQINSIPIFHL

-720 FDEKTKINGE
+720 FDNKTKINGE
-730 YIVNKIVIPLGHNG
+730 YIVNKIVIPLGYNG
-744 QMQIMATRAP
+744 QMQIMATKAP